1 MAPFEDDSDAE
12 GVTATPTA
20 EQDTSARA
28 LMPMNT
34 DAIYGSRGRRLGISG
49 TFAC

>member
-20 EQDTSARA
+20 EQDTGARA
-28 LMPMNT
+28 LMPMDT
-34 DAIYGSRGRRLGISG
+34 DAIHGSQGRHLGISG
-49 TFAC
+49 TFAY